1 LLLAACRWS
10 KEQATSIKHQV
21 AIMFIDTHVHLQ
33 LSHFDVDRDAAIR
46 RAHDAGVERI
56 IVVSTDV
63 ASSRQSLELA
73 EKFPG
78 LYVAVGIHPTDC
90 GAAKDEDFAMINEL
104 AQHPKC
110 VAIGEIGLD
119 YYWKNVS
126 PEAQK
131 RAFVSQLH
139 IAREIGKPVII
150 HNREAGAAILHTLQ
164 QTGIDELFG
173 VFHCFSEDAAYAQK
187 VLALGCDIS
196 FTGNLTYKKSVLPE
210 VARQVPLER
219 ILLETDSPFMTPV
232 PHRGERNEPA
242 FVLHIA
248 EKLASIKKI
257 SVDEVARQTSASAA
271 RVFGWRELT
280 T

>member
-1 LLLAACRWS
+1 
-10 KEQATSIKHQV
+10 
-21 AIMFIDTHVHLQ
+21 MFIDTHAHLQ
-33 LSHFDVDRDAAIR
+33 LSIFDVDRDAAIR
-46 RAHDAGVERI
+46 RAHDAGVEKI
-56 IVVSTDV
+56 IVISTDV
-63 ASSRQSLELA
+63 ASSHQSLELA
-73 EKFPG
+73 EKFSE
-78 LYVAVGIHPTDC
+78 LYAAVGIHPTDC
-90 GAAKDEDFAMINEL
+90 GAAKDEDFATIGEL
-104 AQHPKC
+104 AKHPKC

-119 YYWKNVS
+119 YYWKKVP
-126 PEAQK
+126 PEVQQ
-131 RAFVSQLH
+131 RTFIRQLH
-139 IAREIGKPVII
+139 LAKELGKPVII

-164 QTGIDELFG
+164 QAGIHELFG

-196 FTGNLTYKKSVLPE
+196 FTGNLTYKKSTLPE

-219 ILLETDSPFMTPV
+219 ILLETDSPFMAPV

-257 SVDEVARQTSASAA
+257 SVDEVARQTSANAA